1 MNRAEILD
9 TAKEYITK
17 DRDATHGDAEA
28 NFGLI
33 AAYWSA
39 HLGRNIKPHD
49 VAVMMTLLKLARAK
63 ANPAH
68 ADNWIDGCG
77 YLACGGEIATANQTK
92 GEPMQCEYGV
102 WKPIGTAPKDRPI
115 LLLTWEDCGPYYT
128 RDVAWWEND
137 ETCDGGGFWSGPLST
152 LDPLFWTDL
161 PENPPEPE
169 GAE

>member
-49 VAVMMTLLKLARAK
+49 VAVMMTLLKLARMK

-68 ADNWIDGCG
+68 VDSATDAAG
-77 YLACGGEIATANQTK
+77 YAAIGGEI
-92 GEPMQCEYGV
+92 G
-102 WKPIGTAPKDRPI
+102 
-115 LLLTWEDCGPYYT
+115 
-128 RDVAWWEND
+128 
-137 ETCDGGGFWSGPLST
+137 S
-152 LDPLFWTDL
+152 
-161 PENPPEPE
+161 E
-169 GAE
+169 G